1 MSNSSSRSL
10 QWRLFSL
17 CCSLL
22 TAHRSGKEQV
32 AQLCGVSR
40 CRARDGNAMT
50 DVAFAESAFEARR
63 PLRAV
68 LGMNLFSLFKEKR
81 LHPKVSDSKPLRTKR
96 FFI

>member
-1 MSNSSSRSL
+1 
-10 QWRLFSL
+10 
-17 CCSLL
+17 
-22 TAHRSGKEQV
+22 
-32 AQLCGVSR
+32 
-40 CRARDGNAMT
+40 MT